1 MHKLLPVFLVAL
13 ALFACAPQDLHDDVV
28 TISVVGINDI
38 HGQLNA
44 SETSGGLVG
53 IASHVEA
60 LRAARADDGGV
71 VLVVDAGDMWQGTL
85 ESNLVEGAS
94 MVEAYNAL
102 GVVAAAIG
110 NHEFDFGPVG
120 PKPVP
125 MTADDDPRGALK
137 QRASE
142 ADFPL
147 LAANLIDDETG
158 RPVDWNN
165 VAATMIDIQAGVRV
179 GIIGVTTRDSLRTT
193 IAANTGG
200 LSIAPLAETISEMAA
215 GARGASADVI
225 IVIAHAGGRCQN
237 RGDNASRCDLGG
249 ELADLAQAL
258 EPGLVDHIF
267 GGHVGNSMA
276 EVINGISVSINRG
289 KAESFGRVDFV
300 LERDTGKLLER
311 RVFPPQANPVQPPAT
326 YEGRPVVPNESLAAV
341 ARESAA
347 LAAELEGKPVGVEL
361 AGPFPLTPDMNSALF
376 GLVTTAL
383 FDSFDVD
390 VAMHNVRG
398 GLRAGL
404 PSGPLTFGDLYEMF
418 PFDNFVT
425 ILDVSGADL
434 RSVIAAQSRSN
445 RPVGFAGMRV
455 FVDCGDQ
462 RMNVRMLRPDGGE
475 IHDDE
480 QLTLLVNDYMAL
492 GGDAILAPIMP
503 PGGFAVGYELPRTRD
518 VIVDWLRSRGG
529 ELHPADWRSDDEP
542 MWSLGDGVARGCT
555 LGG

>member
-1 MHKLLPVFLVAL
+1 MHKLLPVVLVSL
-13 ALFACAPQDLHDDVV
+13 ALFACAPQDRHDDVV
-28 TISVVGINDI
+28 TISIVGINDI

-44 SETSGGLVG
+44 SVESGGLVG
-53 IASHVEA
+53 IASYVEA
-60 LRAARADDGGV
+60 LRAARSDDGGA

-94 MVEAYNAL
+94 MIEAYNAL

-125 MTADDDPRGALK
+125 MTAEDDPRGALK
-137 QRASE
+137 QRARE
-142 ADFPL
+142 ADFQL

-165 VAATMIDIQAGVRV
+165 VFGTMIVSAAGVRV
-179 GIIGVTTRDSLRTT
+179 GIIGVTTSNSLR
-193 IAANTGG
+193 
-200 LSIAPLAETISEMAA
+200 
-215 GARGASADVI
+215 R
-225 IVIAHAGGRCQN
+225 N
-237 RGDNASRCDLGG
+237 RDRDASRCDLGG
-249 ELADLAQAL
+249 ELAAVARAL

-289 KAESFGRVDFV
+289 KAHSFGRVDFV
-300 LERDTGKLLER
+300 LDRDTGELLQR
-311 RVFPPQANPVQPPAT
+311 RAFPPQANPVQPPET
-326 YEGRPVVPNESLAAV
+326 YENRPLLVSEKLAAI

-347 LAAELEGKPVGVEL
+347 LAAELEGEPVGVEL
-361 AGPFPLTPDMNSALF
+361 AAAFPLTPDMNSALF
-376 GLVTTAL
+376 SLVTKAL

-404 PSGPLTFGDLYEMF
+404 PAGPLTFGDLYEMF

-425 ILDVSGADL
+425 ILDVSGAEL
-434 RSVIAAQSRSN
+434 RSVIAVQSRSR

-455 FVDCGDQ
+455 FVDCGDA
-462 RMNVRMLRPDGGE
+462 RLNVRMLRPDGRD
-475 IHDDE
+475 INDDE

-503 PGGFAVGYELPRTRD
+503 PGGFSVGYELPRTRD

-529 ELHPADWRSDDEP
+529 ELHPSDWRSDDKP
-542 MWSLGDGVARGCT
+542 MWSLGDGVRNGCA
-555 LGG
+555 LPG

>member
-1 MHKLLPVFLVAL
+1 MHKLLPVVLVSL
-13 ALFACAPQDLHDDVV
+13 ALFACAAQDRHDDAV

-44 SETSGGLVG
+44 SVESGGLVG
-53 IASHVEA
+53 IASYVEA
-60 LRAARADDGGV
+60 LRAARSDDGGA

-94 MVEAYNAL
+94 MIEAYNAL

-125 MTADDDPRGALK
+125 MTAEDDPRGALK
-137 QRASE
+137 QRARE
-142 ADFPL
+142 ADFKL

-165 VAATMIDIQAGVRV
+165 VFGTMIVSAAGVRV
-179 GIIGVTTRDSLRTT
+179 GIIGVTTSNSLRTT

-200 LSIAPLAETISEMAA
+200 LSIAPLAETISREAASARNA
-215 GARGASADVI
+215 GADLVI
-225 IVIAHAGGRCQN
+225 VAAHAGGHCRN
-237 RGDNASRCDLGG
+237 RDRDASRCDLGG
-249 ELADLAQAL
+249 ELAAVARAL

-289 KAESFGRVDFV
+289 KAHSFGRVDFV
-300 LERDTGKLLER
+300 LDRDTGELLQR
-311 RVFPPQANPVQPPAT
+311 RTFPPQANPVQPPET
-326 YEGRPVVPNESLAAV
+326 YENRPLLVSEKLAAI

-347 LAAELEGKPVGVEL
+347 LAAELEGEPVGVEL
-361 AGPFPLTPDMNSALF
+361 AAAFPLTPDMNSALF
-376 GLVTTAL
+376 SLVTAAL

-404 PSGPLTFGDLYEMF
+404 PAGPLTSGDLYEMF

-425 ILDVSGADL
+425 ILDVSGAEL
-434 RSVIAAQSRSN
+434 RSVIAAQSRSR

-455 FVDCGDQ
+455 FVDCGHA
-462 RMNVRMLRPDGGE
+462 RLNVRMLRPDGRD
-475 IHDDE
+475 INDDE

-503 PGGFAVGYELPRTRD
+503 PGGFSVGYELPRTRD
-518 VIVDWLRSRGG
+518 VIVAWLRSRGG
-529 ELHPADWRSDDEP
+529 ELHPSDWRSDDEP
-542 MWSLGDGVARGCT
+542 MWSLGDGVRNGCA
-555 LGG
+555 LPG